1 MTPVKHIARYAAVA
15 LLVMLAAGCATKKK
29 IVEKEKEGEIPLA
42 IVDHS
47 ALLSEIESSAYSE
60 ASAERKVDM
69 TLGGKSVGGVMRMV
83 DGQRIWLNI
92 SVLGITFARAM
103 FTPDSLMYY
112 ERLNKTAFEGRWKE
126 LQNLSPVLGA
136 VDYAM
141 IEDLLCGRPVFR
153 LSEENFVDM
162 PEGEF
167 YVFSQREPRSGVD
180 MNVQV
185 NKKTLRVVSQ
195 GLVSPDGK
203 VGLTAEYVYAGG
215 GAFPSSALFSF
226 PGADGKALRLD
237 FSPSRKMQ
245 QDFPFTVPKG
255 YKDARELLRALGVN
269 I

>member
-1 MTPVKHIARYAAVA
+1 MIPVKYIIRYAAVA
-15 LLVMLAAGCATKKK
+15 LLVMLIAGCAAKKK
-29 IVEKEKEGEIPLA
+29 IVEKEKEGQIPLA

-47 ALLSEIESSAYSE
+47 ALLSEIEASAYSE

-83 DGQRIWLNI
+83 DGERIWLNI

-126 LQNLSPVLGA
+126 LQDLSPVLGA

-153 LSEENFVDM
+153 LLEENLADAAD
-162 PEGEF
+162 GEF

-180 MNVQV
+180 MNVLV

-203 VGLTAEYVYAGG
+203 AGLTVEYVYGSGG
-215 GAFPSSALFSF
+215 VFPSSALFSL
-226 PGADGKALRLD
+226 PGVAGKALRLD